1 MSLPYFLAVLT
12 VAALCAA
19 IVYFMQTARARRMI
33 ASLSAEL
40 DAQAALLVTVRSQS
54 DQQLREH
61 EALLQQLKA
70 DNDGLHDRA
79 ANEAQRMVE
88 FDGIL
93 KADVSERL
101 KWLRDATDISEET
114 NRLKALGATFERWH
128 HQMNSLVTQNREM
141 HAQNDEL
148 SSIARHIVIVSL
160 NASIEAARAG
170 ETGRGFAVVASEV
183 RSLALRTEG
192 LSKDYS
198 KCLFRNDLTTTA
210 TFQDIQA
217 GGKMLMASL
226 SGIDALSL
234 TLKNQLAASSP

>member
-1 MSLPYFLAVLT
+1 MTLPYLLAALT
-12 VAALCAA
+12 LAGLCAA
-19 IVYFMQTARARRMI
+19 MVYFTQTVRARRTI
-33 ASLSAEL
+33 ASLSAQL
-40 DAQAALLVTVRSQS
+40 STQAALLVAVQSQS

-61 EALLQQLKA
+61 EELLQELKA
-70 DNDGLHDRA
+70 DNGGLHEKA
-79 ANEAQRMVE
+79 AKGAQLMVE
-88 FDGIL
+88 FDDRMQAG
-93 KADVSERL
+93 VSDRL
-101 KWLRDATDISEET
+101 KWLREATDISEET
-114 NRLKALGATFERWH
+114 HRLKALGATFERWH

-170 ETGRGFAVVASEV
+170 ESGRGFAVVASEV
-183 RSLALRTEG
+183 RALALRTEG

-234 TLKNQLAASSP
+234 TLKNQLAESSS